1 MELEKLLEVVLD
13 KILEVTRFERGFI
26 LLLDERGR
34 PTERMRRTR
43 SRDTAT
49 FDRVESE
56 FSGSIVRR
64 VAQTAEAVVVTDIA
78 DDAALREQ
86 KSVISLGLRSV
97 MCAPMRRQG
106 RVTGIVYVDSR
117 RLADEDRVGDLAL
130 LEALASQ
137 AAIAV
142 ENARLVAEEQRK
154 TELMAIL
161 AHEIRNPLAGILGFS
176 ELLPDE
182 KLEMAPRFV
191 NLINR
196 IHTDAQRL
204 HRIVD
209 NVLELARVEAG
220 KVEWS
225 MSPVVAGD
233 LLRDV
238 SAAYVGLA
246 GKKKIELK
254 VECDP
259 DTPLALANA
268 DRLFQ
273 VLSNLIGNALK
284 FTPGGGTVTLAARP
298 ETMTAVLGEAGV
310 APTAKDDLTAWVP
323 LTPGAGEDRTFV
335 RIDVRDT
342 GPGIPPERRERLFEK
357 FAQGEEG
364 KKVSRGV
371 GLGLF
376 ISREIVLRHGGMIWV
391 ESELGK
397 GSCFSLRIP
406 AAS

>member
-1 MELEKLLEVVLD
+1 
-13 KILEVTRFERGFI
+13 
-26 LLLDERGR
+26 
-34 PTERMRRTR
+34 
-43 SRDTAT
+43 
-49 FDRVESE
+49 
-56 FSGSIVRR
+56 
-64 VAQTAEAVVVTDIA
+64 
-78 DDAALREQ
+78 
-86 KSVISLGLRSV
+86 

-154 TELMAIL
+154 TDLMAIL

-182 KLEMAPRFV
+182 KLEMPPRFV
-191 NLINR
+191 NLITR

-225 MSPVVAGD
+225 MSPVCAAD

-238 SAAYVGLA
+238 AAAYVGLA
-246 GKKKIELK
+246 GKKGIEFK
-254 VECDP
+254 VETHE
-259 DTPLALANA
+259 DTPLVLANA

-273 VLSNLIGNALK
+273 VLSNLIGNSLK
-284 FTPGGGTVTLAARP
+284 FTPSGGSVTLAARP
-298 ETMTAVLGEAGV
+298 ETMTAVLGDGLG
-310 APTAKDDLTAWVP
+310 APVKGDDLTAWVP
-323 LTPGAGEDRTFV
+323 LTPGAGQERTFV

-364 KKVSRGV
+364 KRVSRGV
-371 GLGLF
+371 GLGLY

-406 AAS
+406 AVM